1 MSRPRK
7 KTPSLS
13 HQQQLARALHQ
24 ACGCGYQEALRRVTE
39 AARQRLL
46 PPVLDQAGRAA
57 ALELLLDRDRHQAPQ
72 ARPIFT
78 ADLQQGMLTAFRAAH
93 WPVEADGVAE
103 FGQWTGWPG
112 PVRSMLAR
120 NRAPLAGTIP
130 EDPDDPGHNDL
141 TQEPEWTFSAPRIL
155 DLEPEA
161 MVLTLPGSTPA
172 AELVQLVSAAFAAAR
187 AAHISRLPDRRVC
200 GVCADPYP
208 ADHLLTVTEAARPQV
223 CPACAFS
230 NDLVDLHPLQLAA
243 DLDRLFY
250 QDITLP
256 AGWTAVAAL
265 LACAGGQTLLDRL
278 RGDDGRRLADD
289 HWADA
294 GRLWIPLPP
303 AARPAALA
311 GFGPGA
317 SLAAVVEAVDR
328 AHPQLTGQLRSLIGA
343 ELNAEL
349 EDGENAYDPDDYFVA
364 RLWPAVVAYAV
375 CLGTQAQ
382 ERPRRRAPWH
392 AVDQF
397 AIDSLEDAFEQVGSD
412 LSGGADAYL
421 TLTLGV
427 EVVAEALGW
436 PVRTTV
442 ASAGG
447 GRA

>member
-1 MSRPRK
+1 MPRPRK
-7 KTPSLS
+7 KTSSLS
-13 HQQQLARALHQ
+13 HQQRLARALHQ
-24 ACGCGYQEALRRVTE
+24 ACGCGYQEALRRVVE

-57 ALELLLDRDRHQAPQ
+57 ALELLLAPDRPVGPPL
-72 ARPIFT
+72 RPIPT
-78 ADLQQGMLTAFRAAH
+78 EHLQQRMLTAFRAAH
-93 WPVEADGVAE
+93 WPVEADGAAE
-103 FGQWTGWPG
+103 CGQWTGWPG
-112 PVRSMLAR
+112 PVRSSLAR
-120 NRAPLAGTIP
+120 TRGPLPRAIP

-141 TQEPEWTFSAPRIL
+141 TQDPEWTFIAPRIM

-172 AELVQLVSAAFAAAR
+172 VELVQQVSAAFAAAR
-187 AAHISRLPDRRVC
+187 AAHIAKLSDRRAC
-200 GVCADPYP
+200 EVCADPYS

-230 NDLVDLHPLQLAA
+230 NELVDLHPLQLAA

-265 LACAGGQTLLDRL
+265 LACAGGQAFLDRL
-278 RGDDGRRLADD
+278 RGDDGRRLAAD

-328 AHPQLTGQLRSLIGA
+328 AHPQLTGQVRNLIGA

-349 EDGENAYDPDDYFVA
+349 EDGEDAYDPDDYFVA
-364 RLWPAVVAYAV
+364 RMWPAVVAYAV

-382 ERPRRRAPWH
+382 ERHRQRPPWH
-392 AVDQF
+392 AVDRF

-412 LSGGADAYL
+412 LSGADPGVYW

-427 EVVAEALGW
+427 KVVAGALGW
-436 PVRTTV
+436 PVRTT
-442 ASAGG
+442 AAEGG
-447 GRA
+447 WA

>member
-7 KTPSLS
+7 KTSSLS
-13 HQQQLARALHQ
+13 HQQQLARALNQ

-39 AARQRLL
+39 AFRQRLL

-57 ALELLLDRDRHQAPQ
+57 ALELLLAPDGDRGRQ

-78 ADLQQGMLTAFRAAH
+78 EDLQQRMLTAFRAAH
-93 WPVEADGVAE
+93 WPVEADGAAE

-112 PVRSMLAR
+112 PVRSSLAR
-120 NRAPLAGTIP
+120 SRGPLPGAIS

-141 TQEPEWTFSAPRIL
+141 TQDPEWTFIAPRIMGRG
-155 DLEPEA
+155 PEA

-172 AELVQLVSAAFAAAR
+172 AELVQQVSATFAASR
-187 AAHISRLPDRRVC
+187 AADIAKLSDRRAC

-208 ADHLLTVTEAARPQV
+208 AEHLLTVTEAARPQV
-223 CPACAFS
+223 CPGCAFS

-250 QDITLP
+250 EDIALP

-265 LACAGGQTLLDRL
+265 LACAGGQAFLDRL
-278 RGDDGRRLADD
+278 RGDDGLQLAADD
-289 HWADA
+289 WADA

-303 AARPAALA
+303 GARPAALA

-317 SLAAVVEAVDR
+317 SLAAVVGAVDR
-328 AHPQLTGQLRSLIGA
+328 AHPQLTGQVRRLIAA
-343 ELNAEL
+343 ELDAEI
-349 EDGENAYDPDDYFVA
+349 EDGEDACDPDDYFVP
-364 RLWPAVVAYAV
+364 RLWPAVIAYAV

-382 ERPRRRAPWH
+382 ERSGRRSPWH
-392 AVDQF
+392 AVDRF
-397 AIDSLEDAFEQVGSD
+397 AIDSLDDAFEQVGSD

-421 TLTLGV
+421 TLTFGV
-427 EVVAEALGW
+427 EAVAEALGW
-436 PVRTTV
+436 PVRTAVT
-442 ASAGG
+442 AG